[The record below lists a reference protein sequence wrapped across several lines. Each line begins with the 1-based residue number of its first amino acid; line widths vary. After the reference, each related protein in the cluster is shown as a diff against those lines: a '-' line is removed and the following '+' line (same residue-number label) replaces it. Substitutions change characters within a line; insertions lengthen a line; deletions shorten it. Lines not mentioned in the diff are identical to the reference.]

1 MRVLLQASK
10 LAFDCNHNLRSEDPM
25 STDSYLLSGQLS
37 ELDRLQLQSRV
48 WEPAGRRLLDQIGT
62 GRGSRAVDLGCGAMG
77 WLGLLS
83 DWVGP
88 DGHVVGTDIQEKMLE
103 AATQFVDEERL
114 DNVEIVH
121 DDVFAS
127 QLEPGSFDLVH
138 ARFLLGPLGR
148 GDEQLATY
156 LRLLRPGGILVLED
170 VDPAS
175 LHFLPPAPASAEL
188 RPLIVEAI
196 SRAGGEPEGGPIHLR
211 LFDDAD
217 IEPIVRAEV
226 QALPPG
232 HPYNRLL
239 LQFANN
245 LDGLL
250 RSFVEPDQLDNL
262 REQAEAEV
270 EDPERWGITFTLLQ
284 TWGRSVT

>member
-1 MRVLLQASK
+1 
-10 LAFDCNHNLRSEDPM
+10 M
-25 STDSYLLSGQLS
+25 STDSYLLSGHLS

-48 WEPAGRRLLDQIGT
+48 WEPAGRRLLGEIGP
-62 GRGSRAVDLGCGAMG
+62 GRGGRAVDLGCGAMG

-83 DWVGP
+83 DWVDP
-88 DGHVVGTDIQEKMLE
+88 DGHVVGTDVQEEMLE
-103 AATQFVDEERL
+103 AAARFVDEERL
-114 DNVEIVH
+114 DNVEIVR

-127 QLEPGSFDLVH
+127 QLEPNSFDLVH

-148 GDEQLATY
+148 GDEQLRTY

-175 LHFLPPAPASAEL
+175 WHFLPPALACAEL
-188 RPLIVEAI
+188 LPLVVEAFA
-196 SRAGGEPEGGPIHLR
+196 RAGGDPGAASTHLR
-211 LFDDAD
+211 LFDDAG
-217 IEPIVRAEV
+217 IEPTVRAEV

-239 LQFANN
+239 LQFATR

-250 RSFVEPDQLDNL
+250 RSFVDPDRLDHL
-262 REQAEAEV
+262 RDQAEAEL
-270 EDPERWGITFTLLQ
+270 EDPHRWGITFTLAQ

>member
-1 MRVLLQASK
+1 
-10 LAFDCNHNLRSEDPM
+10 M
-25 STDSYLLSGQLS
+25 STDSYLLAGQLS

-48 WEPAGRRLLDQIGT
+48 WEPAGRRLLGEIGA
-62 GRGSRAVDLGCGAMG
+62 GPGSRAVDLGCGAMG

-88 DGHVVGTDIQEKMLE
+88 KGHVVGTDVQEEMLE
-103 AATQFVDEERL
+103 AATQFVEEERL
-114 DNVEIVH
+114 DNVELVH
-121 DDVFAS
+121 DDVFDS
-127 QLEPGSFDLVH
+127 QLEPNSFDLVH

-148 GDEQLATY
+148 GEEQLDTY
-156 LRLLRPGGILVLED
+156 LRLLRPGGVLVLED

-175 LHFLPPAPASAEL
+175 WHFLPPAPASSELLPLLAE
-188 RPLIVEAI
+188 AFG
-196 SRAGGEPEGGPIHLR
+196 RAGGIADAGPTHLR
-211 LFDDAD
+211 LFDEAEID
-217 IEPIVRAEV
+217 PTVRAEV

-239 LQFANN
+239 LQFVDR

-250 RSFVEPDQLDNL
+250 RSFVEPDRLDHL
-262 REQAEAEV
+262 REQAEAEL
-270 EDPERWGITFTLLQ
+270 EDSGRWGITFTLLQ